1 MRTQILAT
9 ALLATLGL
17 AVAACDDAQ
26 NEASNQTRTGQSGG
40 SAPENVGSTNNAGR
54 TTGTSGHDA
63 IGAPAGA
70 PAAGAGTSGVPAAP
84 SSTGA
89 SPPRQGGAAGGG
101 GPAR

>member
-9 ALLATLGL
+9 ALVATLGL

-40 SAPENVGSTNNAGR
+40 SAPENVGATSNAGR
-54 TTGTSGHDA
+54 STATSGHEA
-63 IGAPAGA
+63 IGAPGAAPRPAGST
-70 PAAGAGTSGVPAAP
+70 AGTPASP

-89 SPPRQGGAAGGG
+89 SPPRQGEAAGGG
-101 GPAR
+101 PTR